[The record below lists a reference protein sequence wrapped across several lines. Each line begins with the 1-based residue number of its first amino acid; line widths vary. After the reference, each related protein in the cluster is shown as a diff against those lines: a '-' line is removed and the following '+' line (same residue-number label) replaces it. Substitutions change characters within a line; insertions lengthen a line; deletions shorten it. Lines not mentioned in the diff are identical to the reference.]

1 MRADTRRLPVCTPAH
16 VTNLYLLFGLL
27 AGAGVAAQ
35 AVINARL
42 RVILGAPLWAA
53 ATQFMVGLTLILLV
67 ALATRQPAPATD
79 GLARAPWWIWLGGV
93 FGASF
98 IVIVIVLTPRLGTAL
113 MLASV
118 IVGQLAAALL
128 IDHYGWFGASVIR
141 MTPMRVLGAA
151 LLVLGVVLLRRN

>member
-1 MRADTRRLPVCTPAH
+1 MI
-16 VTNLYLLFGLL
+16 NLYLMFGVL

-42 RVILGAPLWAA
+42 RLILGAPLWAA
-53 ATQFMVGLTLILLV
+53 ATQFIVGLTLLLVV
-67 ALATRQPAPATD
+67 ALATRQPAPVTD

-98 IVIVIVLTPRLGTAL
+98 IVVSIVLTPRLGTAL

-118 IVGQLAAALL
+118 VVGQLSAALL
-128 IDHYGWFGASVIR
+128 IDHFGLFGASVIR
-141 MTPMRVLGAA
+141 MSPARVLGAS
-151 LLVLGVVLLRRN
+151 LLVLGVILLRRS

>member
-1 MRADTRRLPVCTPAH
+1 M
-16 VTNLYLLFGLL
+16 TNVYLLLGVI

-42 RVILGAPLWAA
+42 RLILGAPLWAA
-53 ATQFMVGLTLILLV
+53 ATQFMVGLTLILVV
-67 ALATRQPAPATD
+67 AVATRQPAPVTA
-79 GLARAPWWIWLGGV
+79 GLARAPWWIWLGGL

-98 IVIVIVLTPRLGTAL
+98 IVISIVLTPRLGTAL

-118 IVGQLAAALL
+118 IVGQLSAALL

-141 MTPMRVLGAA
+141 MSPMRVLGAA
-151 LLVLGVVLLRRN
+151 LLVLGVILLRRT

>member
-1 MRADTRRLPVCTPAH
+1 M
-16 VTNLYLLFGLL
+16 TNLYLLFGLL

-67 ALATRQPAPATD
+67 ALATRQPAPVTD

-118 IVGQLAAALL
+118 IVGQLSAALL

>member
-1 MRADTRRLPVCTPAH
+1 MNNV
-16 VTNLYLLFGLL
+16 YLLFGVL

-53 ATQFMVGLTLILLV
+53 ATQFLVGLTLILL
-67 ALATRQPAPATD
+67 AAMATRQPAPVTE
-79 GLARAPWWIWLGGV
+79 GLVRAPWWIWLGGL

-98 IVIVIVLTPRLGTAL
+98 IVISIVLTPRLGAAL

-118 IVGQLAAALL
+118 ILGQLSAALL
-128 IDHYGWFGASVIR
+128 IDHYGLFGATVIR
-141 MTPMRVLGAA
+141 MSPFRVLGAA
-151 LLVLGVVLLRRN
+151 LLVLGVVLLRRA